1 MDCVLAV
8 VETPCWV
15 FCGLWPWNVFHSWL
29 IRLHFLMVVV
39 VQYSINSNRLRCL
52 DNNAPFKSKHSSE
65 LGNGIHQSNFVSIR
79 DQVNLCLSLTVIEAL
94 VITFFRIIKCNH
106 SFSFTCLFLVFLEY
120 LCSNFYNNWV
130 LQRFQIT
137 LSQHQSM
144 PCLSRM
150 LTLYIVVLMAL

>member
-79 DQVNLCLSLTVIEAL
+79 DPVNLCLSLTVIEAL

-120 LCSNFYNNWV
+120 LCSNFYNNWI
-130 LQRFQIT
+130 LQRFKSLYPST
-137 LSQHQSM
+137 SRCPASQECWHF
-144 PCLSRM
+144 
-150 LTLYIVVLMAL
+150 I